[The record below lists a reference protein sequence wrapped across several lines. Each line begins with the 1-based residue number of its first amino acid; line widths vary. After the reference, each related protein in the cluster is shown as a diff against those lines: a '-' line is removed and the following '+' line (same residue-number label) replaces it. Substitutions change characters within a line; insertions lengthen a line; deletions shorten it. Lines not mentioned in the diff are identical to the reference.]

1 MCLKYLKT
9 RLISNLRNNLFYF
22 SHACVYA
29 FMYQCKYGTLTAKVI
44 YKKLKNLIRVKGKR
58 KNNS

>member
-9 RLISNLRNNLFYF
+9 QLISNLRNNLFYF

-29 FMYQCKYGTLTAKVI
+29 CMNQCKYGTLTAKVI
-44 YKKLKNLIRVKGKR
+44 YEKLKNLKR
-58 KNNS
+58 IKE